1 MRSSWRLLLAAC
13 VARCG
18 ADELELGGAIESHPV
33 EGTVRLRGAGAS
45 LPTTEVVLNGGE
57 YRTYTRPDGGFV
69 FHDVEPGVY
78 LLDVLSVDYIFSQ
91 VKLNLPKAGGEAI
104 RCLEYRYPGAAK
116 QPMAYPLELAAH
128 VKQQYFEVR
137 ETPGLHTLFR
147 NPMMLMLLFTG
158 AVVVLMPKMM
168 DNMDPEEMKKMQ
180 EQMGAAQDPA
190 SMLKNLFGGGGGDD
204 DDDDDEPP
212 PKKLGARK

>member
-1 MRSSWRLLLAAC
+1 MRSSLRLLLAAC

-91 VKLNLPKAGGEAI
+91 
-104 RCLEYRYPGAAK
+104 
-116 QPMAYPLELAAH
+116 
-128 VKQQYFEVR
+128 QYEVR
-137 ETPGLHTLFR
+137 ERRASTLFR

-190 SMLKNLFGGGGGDD
+190 SMLKNLCGGGGGDD

-212 PKKLGARK
+212 QKKLGARK

>member
-1 MRSSWRLLLAAC
+1 MRFAAGFLLVLLCAC
-13 VARCG
+13 VAG
-18 ADELELGGAIESHPV
+18 DELELGGGIEFYPV
-33 EGTVRLRGAGAS
+33 EGKLRMRGSAT
-45 LPTTEVVLNGGE
+45 LPATTEVVLNGGE
-57 YRTYTRPDGGFV
+57 YRTYTRPDGSFV
-69 FHDVEPGVY
+69 FHDVKPGVY
-78 LLDVLSVDYIFSQ
+78 LLDVLSIEYIFSQ
-91 VKLNLPKAGGEAI
+91 VKLNLPTAVESGI

-116 QPMAYPLELAAH
+116 QPIPYPLELVPH
-128 VKQQYFEVR
+128 VKQAYFEVR

-190 SMLKNLFGGGGGDD
+190 SMLKNLFGAGGDD
-204 DDDDDEPP
+204 DDDDEPAEK
-212 PKKLGARK
+212 PKHANRK